1 MGAGSASGLG
11 GMSLGHREH
20 HRRPVMSTSSHHPT
34 GSPHR
39 KSRIAGAEVRLRG
52 IDFSIA
58 LTITVTETVL
68 GATTFTT

>member
-34 GSPHR
+34 GSLQR
-39 KSRIAGAEVRLRG
+39 KIRLAGAEVRLRG

>member
-34 GSPHR
+34 GSRHMKIR
-39 KSRIAGAEVRLRG
+39 LAGAEVRLRG

-58 LTITVTETVL
+58 QTVTMTEAVP
-68 GATTFTT
+68 GATTFI